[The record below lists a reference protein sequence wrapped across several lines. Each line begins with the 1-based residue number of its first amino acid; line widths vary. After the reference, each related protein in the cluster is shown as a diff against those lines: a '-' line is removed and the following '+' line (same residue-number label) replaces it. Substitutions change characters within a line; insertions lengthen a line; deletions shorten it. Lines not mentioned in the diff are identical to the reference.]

1 MKVGDNVW
9 VSVSRDRE
17 RSGKIEEIDLTSYL
31 PYLVSLDG
39 LMAHGS
45 TWYSDLDVRPVSKP
59 QPKPKF
65 KPQAATKH
73 DQEKNRLE
81 LIPAS
86 GIEAAGRAF
95 TYGANKYKE
104 HGDHNWAKGFK
115 WDRIIG
121 STLRHINAFRSGQD
135 IDEESGLS
143 HIDHAVASIMMLAAH
158 IEEGLGEDNRR
169 KVKAK

>member
-9 VSVSRDRE
+9 VEVSRDRE
-17 RSGKIEEIDLTSYL
+17 RAAKIKARNNDIIMVEFETGITEEYDITNTR
-31 PYLVSLDG
+31 
-39 LMAHGS
+39 LMS
-45 TWYSDLDVRPVSKP
+45 EP
-59 QPKPKF
+59 QT
-65 KPQAATKH
+65 ATKH

-104 HGDHNWAKGFK
+104 HGDHNWANGFK